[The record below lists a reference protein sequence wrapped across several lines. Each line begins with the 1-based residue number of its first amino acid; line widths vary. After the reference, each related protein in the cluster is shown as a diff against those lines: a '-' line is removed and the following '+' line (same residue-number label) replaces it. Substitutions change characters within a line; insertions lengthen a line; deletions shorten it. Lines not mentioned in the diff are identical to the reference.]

1 MAEKAIALPFSI
13 NSFGRVTDTTEMSKI
28 WADRVRSVIGT
39 ALRERVML
47 PDFGTDIPSSVF
59 ETTEEADSQ
68 IQTEVIRAF
77 NEQLSA
83 LTLDEVTSTFDEF
96 TGVMNVDITYAL
108 PNDEVINTSIGLVSL
123 AGTAPIYEE
132 LQ

>member
-77 NEQLSA
+77 YEQLSA

>member
-1 MAEKAIALPFSI
+1 
-13 NSFGRVTDTTEMSKI
+13 
-28 WADRVRSVIGT
+28 
-39 ALRERVML
+39 ML
-47 PDFGTDIPSSVF
+47 PDFGTDIPASVF

-108 PNDEVINTSIGLVSL
+108 PNDEVVSTSIGLVSI

>member
-13 NSFGRVTDTTEMSKI
+13 NSFGKVTDTTELSKI

-96 TGVMNVDITYAL
+96 TNVMNVDITYAL
-108 PNDEVINTSIGLVSL
+108 PNDEVVNTSIGLVSI

>member
-47 PDFGTDIPSSVF
+47 PDIPSSVF

>member
-13 NSFGRVTDTTEMSKI
+13 NSFGKVSDTTELPKI

-47 PDFGTDIPSSVF
+47 PDFGTDIPASVF

-108 PNDEVINTSIGLVSL
+108 PNDEVVSTSIGLVSI

>member
-68 IQTEVIRAF
+68 VQTEVIRAF

>member
-1 MAEKAIALPFSI
+1 MAEKAIVLPFSI

-83 LTLDEVTSTFDEF
+83 LTLDEVSSTFDEF

-108 PNDEVINTSIGLVSL
+108 PNDEVVNTSIGLVSI
-123 AGTAPIYEE
+123 AGTAPVYEE

>member
-83 LTLDEVTSTFDEF
+83 LTLDEVSSTFDEF

-108 PNDEVINTSIGLVSL
+108 PNDEVVNTSIGLVSI
-123 AGTAPIYEE
+123 AGTAPVYEE

>member
-108 PNDEVINTSIGLVSL
+108 PNDEVVNTSIGLVSI
-123 AGTAPIYEE
+123 AGTAPVYEE